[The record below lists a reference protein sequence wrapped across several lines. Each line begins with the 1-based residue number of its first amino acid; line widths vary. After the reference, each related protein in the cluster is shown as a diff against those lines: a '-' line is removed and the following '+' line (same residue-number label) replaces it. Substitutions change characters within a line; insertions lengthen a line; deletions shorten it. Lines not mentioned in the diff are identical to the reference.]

1 MKSICCIYNTEAELS
16 CLPHICLDIHNDRTK
31 WYIQY
36 HLILIKNM
44 KCAIGVTFYI
54 CYKLQALCVFTE
66 ILAWV
71 MTRTFLDFLF
81 KINYLSQQ
89 FSDIPTILAEHLP
102 GSFLKI
108 ISDKQNCR
116 ITLNDSSKTGISS
129 SLRFL
134 SIFSFLLTGFSN
146 LRMN

>member
-1 MKSICCIYNTEAELS
+1 
-16 CLPHICLDIHNDRTK
+16 
-31 WYIQY
+31 
-36 HLILIKNM
+36 M
-44 KCAIGVTFYI
+44 KCAIGVMFYI

-66 ILAWV
+66 ILAWA
-71 MTRTFLDFLF
+71 MTRTFLDFLLN

-89 FSDIPTILAEHLP
+89 FSDIPTIMPEHIP
-102 GSFLKI
+102 SPFLKI

-116 ITLNDSSKTGISS
+116 ITLNESSKTGISS

-134 SIFSFLLTGFSN
+134 SIFNFLLTGSSN